1 MKRKTSAAAQQPF
14 KKPRLTRAQEQQVL
28 DVVMADAFPAR
39 QISRYNNTVGLEE
52 LKFFD
57 STVGSAANTTP
68 VILPLNEVPTGD
80 DALSRDGNKIMC
92 RSLELRLKASLKAI
106 TQNATIRMLLVHDKN
121 ENGTVLT
128 ATQLLTANTPE
139 AFTLINNKSRFT
151 LLWDKTFVLNQSAS
165 NAGGFQQWFQKKYVK
180 IPKDLQLTQYPSG
193 ATNVPISGG
202 LVFVYFS
209 NVAAGATDVNF
220 TVNSRLRFVG

>member
-1 MKRKTSAAAQQPF
+1 M
-14 KKPRLTRAQEQQVL
+14 
-28 DVVMADAFPAR
+28 
-39 QISRYNNTVGLEE
+39 EE

-57 STVGSAANTTP
+57 STVSTDATSTP
-68 VILPLNEVPTGD
+68 TILPLNEVPTGD

-92 RSLELRLKASLKAI
+92 RSVELRLSAQLEAI

-121 ENGTVLT
+121 ENGTILT
-128 ATQLLTANTPE
+128 AAQLLTANTVT

-151 LLWDKTFVLNQSAS
+151 ILWDKTFTLNQSAS
-165 NAGGFQQWFQKKYVK
+165 NAGGVQKWFQKKYVK
-180 IPKDLQLTQYPSG
+180 IPRDLQLTQFPSG

-202 LVFVYFS
+202 LVFVYLSDF
-209 NVAAGATDVNF
+209 VAGASDVDF